1 MHHLEKLKRSTLA
14 LVTLEEIST
23 FSSSGWK
30 ISTHFKFHSLT
41 QQDDINVPLKQSKA
55 SMEFLLHKNCHSI
68 RCIEE
73 FSKEYLDAPATKKV
87 EIFCMPYNVIK
98 FHATDGFSACTSTEY
113 TVAY

>member
-55 SMEFLLHKNCHSI
+55 SMEFLLHKNC
-68 RCIEE
+68 
-73 FSKEYLDAPATKKV
+73 PATKKV